1 MSSDNA
7 SSYGAGRRALVT
19 GGGSGMGRATALAF
33 LEAGYDVVVAD
44 VNSEAAAATAALAES
59 SKGAAHVVQVDVRDR
74 QSVRAMVEGAVEAL
88 GSLDVAINFA
98 GITGAGTMI
107 VDTTEE
113 HVRSIVDVN
122 LLGVWHSM
130 SEEIGAMLTAG
141 APGLVI
147 NAASAMAL
155 RAAPRSAAYAM
166 AKAAVVHMSRSAAL
180 EYAQQG
186 IRVVALCPGPVN
198 TPMYQ
203 SNSEA
208 VRQKIAAGVPL
219 GRPAESDEIARAV
232 LWLASP
238 DASYMT
244 GNTFS
249 LDGGDA
255 A

>member
-1 MSSDNA
+1 MNDNA
-7 SSYGAGRRALVT
+7 PTDGTARTALVT
-19 GGGSGMGRATALAF
+19 GAGSGMGRATALAF
-33 LEAGYDVVVAD
+33 VAAGYDVVVAD
-44 VNSEAAAATAALAES
+44 LNADAAAATAALAEAS
-59 SKGAAHVVQVDVRDR
+59 SGRAVVAQVDVRDR
-74 QSVRAMVEGAVEAL
+74 GSVRALVEGALSTL

-107 VDTTEE
+107 VDTTED

-130 SEEIGAMLTAG
+130 SEEIGAMLGTG
-141 APGLVI
+141 KPGLVI

-166 AKAAVVHMSRSAAL
+166 AKAAVVHMSKTAAL
-180 EYAQQG
+180 EYAAQG
-186 IRVVALCPGPVN
+186 IRVIALCPGPVN

-203 SNSEA
+203 ANTEE
-208 VRQKIAAGVPL
+208 VRAKIAAGVPL

-238 DASYMT
+238 EAAYMT
-244 GNTFS
+244 GTTFT
-249 LDGGDA
+249 LDGGDSA
-255 A
+255 